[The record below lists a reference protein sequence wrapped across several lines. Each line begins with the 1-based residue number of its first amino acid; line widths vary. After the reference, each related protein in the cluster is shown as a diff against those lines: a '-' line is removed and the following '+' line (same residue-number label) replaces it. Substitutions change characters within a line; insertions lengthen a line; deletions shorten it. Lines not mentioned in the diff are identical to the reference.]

1 MNEKQY
7 EEKLLGLIRQLKDNI
22 ISRDEFAKSA
32 RVLGKELDKSGPNG
46 YMRIVDFEDEELG
59 WAKYWIEEVDYY
71 GIEHVMDNSFNFI
84 NFLDNKGKG
93 V

>member
-32 RVLGKELDKSGPNG
+32 RVLGKELDKSGSNG